1 MKQSSLDEPLLGME
15 FEGGEGGANSG
26 NNEGDG
32 DMVLYMDQSQCQ
44 SYYEDP
50 SSLVQPR
57 PSTPQPVKDKGLPW
71 TPKVRQKDVDM
82 FLEGSRLKF
91 VGYKLQGDRESL
103 AGLPQP
109 IHEGVNILKRV
120 SLQLILKEINSRKK
134 IEYN

>member
-15 FEGGEGGANSG
+15 FEGGEGGTNSG

-44 SYYEDP
+44 NYYEDP

-120 SLQLILKEINSRKK
+120 SF
-134 IEYN
+134 